1 MGGGGAVTGYARS
14 LPHLGFDPAPGDVG
28 LTQHLARRHYQV
40 AQEAR
45 QVLAMVER
53 LDLQALQGRAAD
65 AMRAL
70 QATFPPALRNTA
82 SAADTLHAATSS
94 WASQLS
100 GFQAEADALERQVA
114 QASVHQQALQAKQ
127 AALPPGSTVLTA
139 DMESASAA
147 ASGIQNQAQ
156 DLHQRYLAAAAKT
169 AADVGDH
176 SGLWDRTEPVRTVL
190 EAVLAPLDIVAADHW
205 VGALEKIAGVPAEWV
220 KEVDAKITEINELI
234 RTGQSPV
241 DELIEAGKLAE
252 STGSKLDA
260 WDAFAPG
267 WLKTAAGSL
276 AEIRGLS
283 YTLSGLGLLA
293 DAGTLVSPQDKGA
306 MGWADRGVAG
316 FNGALITANLVMDEI
331 PGVGEVML
339 AASGVYLAGDFLYH
353 HWTPFHDVADDVG
366 HATVKVADG
375 IGHTAR
381 SAWHSVTSTI
391 GSWF

>member
-1 MGGGGAVTGYARS
+1 M
-14 LPHLGFDPAPGDVG
+14 
-28 LTQHLARRHYQV
+28 
-40 AQEAR
+40 
-45 QVLAMVER
+45 
-53 LDLQALQGRAAD
+53 
-65 AMRAL
+65 
-70 QATFPPALRNTA
+70 
-82 SAADTLHAATSS
+82 
-94 WASQLS
+94 
-100 GFQAEADALERQVA
+100 
-114 QASVHQQALQAKQ
+114 
-127 AALPPGSTVLTA
+127 
-139 DMESASAA
+139 
-147 ASGIQNQAQ
+147 
-156 DLHQRYLAAAAKT
+156 
-169 AADVGDH
+169 
-176 SGLWDRTEPVRTVL
+176 
-190 EAVLAPLDIVAADHW
+190 
-205 VGALEKIAGVPAEWV
+205 
-220 KEVDAKITEINELI
+220 
-234 RTGQSPV
+234 

-283 YTLSGLGLLA
+283 YTLSGFGLLA
-293 DAGTLVSPQDKGA
+293 DAGTLVSPQNEGA

-366 HATVKVADG
+366 HATVTVADG
-375 IGHTAR
+375 IGRTAR

>member
-1 MGGGGAVTGYARS
+1 VNYSARS

-28 LTQHLARRHYQV
+28 MTQHLARRHDQ
-40 AQEAR
+40 AAREMR
-45 QVLAMVER
+45 QVLAIIER
-53 LDLQALQGRAAD
+53 LDLSALQGRAAD

-70 QATFPPALRNTA
+70 QAAFPPALRNTV
-82 SAADTLHAATSS
+82 SAAETLHAATAS
-94 WASQLS
+94 WANQLS
-100 GFQAEADALERQVA
+100 GFQAEADALERKAANASA
-114 QASVHQQALQAKQ
+114 QQQALQAKR
-127 AALPPGSTVLTA
+127 AALPPGSAVLTA
-139 DMESASAA
+139 DLESASAA
-147 ASGIQNQAQ
+147 VSGIQSQAQ

-169 AADVGDH
+169 AGDVGGH
-176 SGLWDRTEPVRTVL
+176 SGLWERTEPVRTVV

-205 VGALEKIAGVPAEWV
+205 VGALEKIAGVPVGWV
-220 KEVDAKITEINELI
+220 KELDNQMADITTLI
-234 RTGQSPV
+234 RAGQSPV
-241 DELIEAGKLAE
+241 GELIEAGNLAE
-252 STGSKLDA
+252 RTGAKLDA

-276 AEIRGLS
+276 AAVRGLS

-293 DAGTLVSPQDKGA
+293 DAGTIVSPQDQGA
-306 MGWADRGVAG
+306 VGWADRGVAG

-353 HWTPFHDVADDVG
+353 HWAPFHDVADDAG

-381 SAWHSVTSTI
+381 SAWHSLTSAI

>member
-1 MGGGGAVTGYARS
+1 MNDYARS

-40 AQEAR
+40 AAEAR
-45 QVLAMVER
+45 QVLATIEK
-53 LDLQALQGRAAD
+53 LDLHVLQGRTAD

-70 QATFPPALRNTA
+70 QATFPPALRSTA
-82 SAADTLHAATSS
+82 SAAETLHAATAS
-94 WASQLS
+94 WANQLS
-100 GFQAEADALERQVA
+100 EFQGEADALERKAADASA
-114 QASVHQQALQAKQ
+114 QQQALQAKQ
-127 AALPPGSTVLTA
+127 AALPPGSAVLTA
-139 DMESASAA
+139 DVKSASAA
-147 ASGIQNQAQ
+147 VSGIQSQAQ
-156 DLHQRYLAAAAKT
+156 DLHQRYLAAAAK
-169 AADVGDH
+169 AAGDVGER

-205 VGALEKIAGVPAEWV
+205 VGALEKIAGVPAGWV
-220 KEVDAKITEINELI
+220 KEVDHQIAEIETLM
-234 RTGQSPV
+234 RAGQSPV
-241 DELIEAGKLAE
+241 EELIEAGNLAE
-252 STGSKLDA
+252 RTGARLDA

-276 AEIRGLS
+276 AGIKGLS

-293 DAGTLVSPQDKGA
+293 DAGTIVSPQDKGA

-375 IGHTAR
+375 IGHTTR
-381 SAWHSVTSTI
+381 SAWHSLTSTI